1 MRELAMTWEGV
12 ATEDDRLTGAL
23 TAPVGV
29 RPEPGVEA
37 ALLSRL
43 IIDAADFLAWKFSI
57 MAVTSLLATRSAAAA
72 PPMGLSPGNSDIF
85 FFATGHRKGT
95 PWKTRRSLLVSL
107 CYRRTWPLSKHNT

>member
-12 ATEDDRLTGAL
+12 AMEDDRLTGAL

-107 CYRRTWPLSKHNT
+107 CYRRT